1 MRVHSNSRFR
11 QLTDSD
17 MVHHPETRVLS
28 PCTASCVL
36 SVVYATKES
45 RNEKIPSSSA
55 FNQCLGAL
63 PGSPS
68 VPHNGDRKI
77 TMLCGTSCCATKRGR
92 PSTSRPFA
100 RDARLKRPHWREPR
114 RPAEQL

>member
-17 MVHHPETRVLS
+17 MAHLLETGVLS

-45 RNEKIPSSSA
+45 RNEKIPSSGA
-55 FNQCLGAL
+55 FNQYFGSL
-63 PGSPS
+63 PGSRS
-68 VPHNGDRKI
+68 VPYNGDRKV
-77 TMLCGTSCCATKRGR
+77 TNALRNVVL
-92 PSTSRPFA
+92 
-100 RDARLKRPHWREPR
+100 RD
-114 RPAEQL
+114 